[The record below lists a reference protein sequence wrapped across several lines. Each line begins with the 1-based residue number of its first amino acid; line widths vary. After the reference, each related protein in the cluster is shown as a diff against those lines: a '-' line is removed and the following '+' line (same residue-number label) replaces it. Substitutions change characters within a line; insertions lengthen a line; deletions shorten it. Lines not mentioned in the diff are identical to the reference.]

1 MVNSPLLEQAY
12 LVGSLEHEKNNYP
25 LGFGE
30 PVDVAN
36 ASIFFL
42 SEASRWITG
51 TTLVMDGGL
60 TIN

>member
-1 MVNSPLLEQAY
+1 MET
-12 LVGSLEHEKNNYP
+12 EENNYP

-60 TIN
+60 TIS